1 MVELGVLKLAVKS
14 LGSSQ
19 DKEKETAVLLLHEL
33 SLHLHTCKQ
42 MGSEKG
48 AILFL
53 VGLTTNIDE
62 DLQIARVA
70 EKTLKNLEQMDVT
83 VLQMAEAGRLQPLLS
98 RLCEGT
104 NKQEILQMSLPCV
117 FSLSFCLSLLFPSC
131 CQLVV
136 LFRACVMDSAGSEE
150 TQMKMAQHLAQMTL
164 TNNSKGMV
172 ARSGSEV
179 LVKMLLRNAEA
190 KEASLGAIL
199 NLSLLDDTAPLLIN
213 AGVLCQLLAI
223 MFSADEEDKV
233 STRLKE
239 TAASTLANLLSTPR
253 NWERVRVDEDGHTLK
268 SESIL
273 QNFLGLLT
281 DAHITWKDKIIRSL
295 YYIALS
301 PQASG
306 QFLSISFGIVI
317 IASSFK
323 LDFGLL
329 FL

>member
-1 MVELGVLKLAVKS
+1 
-14 LGSSQ
+14 
-19 DKEKETAVLLLHEL
+19 
-33 SLHLHTCKQ
+33 
-42 MGSEKG
+42 
-48 AILFL
+48 
-53 VGLTTNIDE
+53 
-62 DLQIARVA
+62 
-70 EKTLKNLEQMDVT
+70 
-83 VLQMAEAGRLQPLLS
+83 
-98 RLCEGT
+98 
-104 NKQEILQMSLPCV
+104 
-117 FSLSFCLSLLFPSC
+117 
-131 CQLVV
+131 
-136 LFRACVMDSAGSEE
+136 MDSAGSEE
-150 TQMKMAQHLAQMTL
+150 TQLKMAQHLAQMTL
-164 TNNSKGMV
+164 TNTSKGMV

-233 STRLKE
+233 SIRLKE

-295 YYIALS
+295 YYIASS

-306 QFLSISFGIVI
+306 QFLSISFGIVVV
-317 IASSFK
+317 ASSFK
-323 LDFGLL
+323 ILGCCFCEVVVGVHHWLVL
-329 FL
+329 IELHWELHAHGSFSHGWLVGWGGHE